1 MASTRISRIPVR
13 TQTSAHSNAAQ
24 QNKGPSV
31 AALANLRFLISSLSQ
46 KDRELLDSTVNGED
60 VLRDVLTNEEIAKNP
75 RAVARLR
82 AVIEGLE
89 PFFAALDTA
98 SQADPMHFAVAW
110 AGLRVIIQG
119 ITNLST
125 FFQKVISS
133 LDVMT
138 DEIAYFSRVRT
149 KIFKFSTASE
159 PIKCILDEAYEQLL
173 LYLIG
178 IIRIFYQ
185 TTGERKSTIR
195 ILARAAW
202 KPFRLESTLSTLK
215 NLKVKLRD
223 EISLLDLGRG
233 RRPAQRSNASERR
246 EFNESQHFFSHRVK
260 RWLAPPTF
268 TDAYDHALQ
277 QKAPGTSEWLA
288 DNASFSF
295 WYNQSRSEEGFSID
309 DSEMSNPSFWIYG
322 KPGAGK
328 TVLAGSLINLLK
340 NDLRNSPNC
349 IVCYFFFDSLSP
361 GENRASDAYR
371 AILAQIV
378 QRRSDH
384 QLLMDLF
391 AFAMWSDS
399 DGQLKASPSEAAELL
414 QLSIGLLSR
423 DKIYIILDGLDECA
437 DLPTN
442 LRLLLE
448 PPRELKF
455 LNLVCFSRDTVI
467 PHLKKEIPRYEIR
480 IGQLN
485 LDDIYR
491 YSLLELRCFVQDQIL
506 PDGIDFESV
515 ATSLSQR
522 SDGMFLWARLM
533 VQYLRSPNLLIS
545 ERIEAIS
552 ETNLPENL
560 DKMYS
565 RILSL
570 ASKSPKRAA
579 RVKCILSWLYQSIR
593 AVNILELEEA
603 LICSSG
609 RAPSKPSDRFTDFRQ
624 DISTICGGLVEL
636 STAASTSNDGA
647 NTTVKFIHSSVKEYL
662 DNGNHYIEQNANI
675 NRGILPSARWAN
687 AHIARVC
694 LQYLTFSVPA
704 EPLTSIINFQ
714 DKESRL
720 QDIFPMIGYALSFW
734 PQHILAIHSNEHQS
748 IRIDEDAAKE
758 YSSLLLRLH
767 QFLTQPKVVSAW
779 IEATS
784 IYGLSLP
791 IAGVKQVASKLD
803 TSTASNHKL
812 DESFNLLMPSFTN
825 YLESIDEN
833 WRLHLLKDPIC
844 IWEEI
849 SAFHPSKFNEAVPG
863 VLVRPLATMEPSQ
876 PEIWPKPI
884 SNVSRMILGT
894 TIDIAISVFATK
906 AFMDCYAQPHRHS
919 ELFRDL
925 KFSRGWLLKVE
936 IVDSDNADEIM
947 NISIPIDPHEVSLQ
961 LYQTLFLESLHFPLS
976 ISPTG
981 THLACL
987 RTVFTLTQYKPTLR
1001 YVTSIIPLHLNQ
1013 DMLELWSIPQDED
1026 SLFRIDEY
1034 PRLRKPQALSQ
1045 VYLYWVHFDNHGR
1058 DLIVA
1063 EQVTG
1068 LPIALTIF
1076 QLAKTTPNS
1085 QSVEVTRINRR
1096 HVPFKLQ
1103 TSQWGGRRALA
1114 EKLFEVAFHPSLPVI
1129 AIGTRLGGYIWD
1141 YLSPKPRSMKSVITW
1156 QENPNKIGFSNDG
1169 TTLFLRSALGTT
1181 RVNVQEH
1188 LAEISISQ
1196 MSIPGNRISPA
1207 STSAT
1212 DASDTNTSTAE
1223 TILTGLNPI
1232 QGNRVISPENILH
1245 TKYGELVATM
1255 RNSGEKAELSIT
1267 NASKHEDIVL
1277 TRIPNIDESE
1287 TIEASAILP
1296 RSGGQHI
1303 KVVLDQGPKTW
1314 HNLGKV
1320 GALDDVALP
1329 FPLVVSR
1336 DLSTLRQAQS
1346 ITLLA
1351 ETDSTSAKG
1360 KERQITG

>member
-133 LDVMT
+133 LDIMT

-149 KIFKFSTASE
+149 KILKFSTASE

-223 EISLLDLGRG
+223 EISLLDLARG
-233 RRPAQRSNASERR
+233 RRPAQRSNTSERR
-246 EFNESQHFFSHRVK
+246 EFNESQHFFSNRVK

-277 QKAPGTSEWLA
+277 QKAPGTSEWLT

-442 LRLLLE
+442 LSLLLQ

-506 PDGIDFESV
+506 PDGIDFEGV

-593 AVNILELEEA
+593 PVNVLELEEA

-609 RAPSKPSDRFTDFRQ
+609 RAPSKPSDRFADFRQ

-636 STAASTSNDGA
+636 STATSTSNDGT

-714 DKESRL
+714 GKESRL

-748 IRIDEDAAKE
+748 IRTDEDAAEE

-863 VLVRPLATMEPSQ
+863 VLVTPLATVEPSQ
-876 PEIWPKPI
+876 PEIWPKPV

-936 IVDSDNADEIM
+936 VVDSDNADEIM
-947 NISIPIDPHEVSLQ
+947 NISIPIDPHE
-961 LYQTLFLESLHFPLS
+961 
-976 ISPTG
+976 
-981 THLACL
+981 
-987 RTVFTLTQYKPTLR
+987 YKPTLR

-1013 DMLELWSIPQDED
+1013 DMLELWSITQNED
-1026 SLFRIDEY
+1026 NLFKIDEY

-1085 QSVEVTRINRR
+1085 QTVEVTRINRR

-1103 TSQWGGRRALA
+1103 T
-1114 EKLFEVAFHPSLPVI
+1114 
-1129 AIGTRLGGYIWD
+1129 T
-1141 YLSPKPRSMKSVITW
+1141 KPRSMKSVITW

-1196 MSIPGNRISPA
+1196 MSIPGSRISPA

-1212 DASDTNTSTAE
+1212 NASDTNTSTAGS
-1223 TILTGLNPI
+1223 ILTGLNSI

-1296 RSGGQHI
+1296 RSGEQHI

-1351 ETDSTSAKG
+1351 ETDSASAKG
-1360 KERQITG
+1360 KERQITS